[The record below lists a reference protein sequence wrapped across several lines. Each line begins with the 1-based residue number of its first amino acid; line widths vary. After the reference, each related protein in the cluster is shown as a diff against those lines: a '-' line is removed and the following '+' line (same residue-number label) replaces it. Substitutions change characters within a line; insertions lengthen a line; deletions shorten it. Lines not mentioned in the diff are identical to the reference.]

1 MTDAITI
8 TVDGERLRVTADT
21 SIAAAVMMT
30 GRAAAR
36 KSVSGEARGPVC
48 GMGICFECRV
58 TVDGK
63 VKFACVDGPE
73 FDAHGVDFDELARRN
88 RAYSDQ
94 ERITN
99 QEHLCRIGLGQ

>member
-1 MTDAITI
+1 MADAITI
-8 TVDGERLRVTADT
+8 TVDGERVRVTTET

-36 KSVSGEARGPVC
+36 TSVSGEERGPLC

-63 VKFACVDGPE
+63 RHVRSCQA
-73 FDAHGVDFDELARRN
+73 
-88 RAYSDQ
+88 
-94 ERITN
+94 
-99 QEHLCRIGLGQ
+99 LCRQGMEVRTADA

>member
-58 TVDGK
+58 TVDG
-63 VKFACVDGPE
+63 
-73 FDAHGVDFDELARRN
+73 RRHV
-88 RAYSDQ
+88 RSCQ
-94 ERITN
+94 T
-99 QEHLCRIGLGQ
+99 LCRDGMEVRTTDD